1 MPISKYNVQL
11 HTSIHFLE
19 TNEHLVFYLYYLQ
32 IQSIFDFA
40 SSPAYHQLWFKLQ
53 NRFQK
58 LLHPWMT
65 TTFHTFFIKES
76 GGDGARRS
84 TKLMGILGWY
94 HFNRMDL
101 SAPSVAVNDS
111 SSGVLGQ
118 ITFNELAF
126 EESILLGLFI
136 SFPFFRDFQGQQ
148 LQQE

>member
-11 HTSIHFLE
+11 HTSTHFLE
-19 TNEHLVFYLYYLQ
+19 TKWSLSFLFILSANSVYFWFCFFSSLSSTLVQTPKPL
-32 IQSIFDFA
+32 SKVT
-40 SSPAYHQLWFKLQ
+40 SPLDDNHIPY
-53 NRFQK
+53 
-58 LLHPWMT
+58 LLHQGKPWGWRKKKHKINGNPT
-65 TTFHTFFIKES
+65 V
-76 GGDGARRS
+76 
-84 TKLMGILGWY
+84 GWY

-148 LQQE
+148 L